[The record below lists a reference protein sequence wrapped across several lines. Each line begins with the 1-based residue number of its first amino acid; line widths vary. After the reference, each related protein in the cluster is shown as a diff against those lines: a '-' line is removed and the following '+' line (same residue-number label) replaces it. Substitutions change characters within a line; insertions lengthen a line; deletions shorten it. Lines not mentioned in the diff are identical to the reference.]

1 MTDDIIIHGV
11 GSFDRK
17 FVQSMGK
24 GAWAIYL
31 KEIHPAF
38 EHAEQVWAE
47 ANKELKKASAKIS
60 KKENEI
66 IKEPTQT
73 DTDVP
78 ISDDKL

>member
-1 MTDDIIIHGV
+1 MTDDIIIHGI

-38 EHAEQVWAE
+38 EQAEQVWAE
-47 ANKELKKASAKIS
+47 ANKDVKKANVKIL
-60 KKENEI
+60 KKENET
-66 IKEPTQT
+66 IKESTKNEA
-73 DTDVP
+73 DVP
-78 ISDDKL
+78 ISDDQL